1 MKTTEE
7 TWHLDGSFKCSYKIT
22 TASGIVKTDNILT
35 KTVHSGNDHTLSES
49 ESLIH
54 NKEQHL
60 QNDYYKRLAETI
72 KNYDEVILF
81 GPTEYSKI
89 ELLHILKADHHFDN
103 IKIEAKPS
111 DRMTENQQHA
121 FVKEHFSIH

>member
-1 MKTTEE
+1 MKTTKKLGI
-7 TWHLDGSFKCSYKIT
+7 WMDHSNAHIIT

-81 GPTEYSKI
+81 GPTDAKI